1 MGSPY
6 QLSVARSWNQSLWAE
21 TFGQSSNVGDKWWK
35 DLRLNSQCQM
45 PSTQTPFVL
54 VTQSFRL
61 SIRTSAKEVSRCMAV
76 GDFNV
81 NRRHVLLVLFSF
93 FFFFFVQLRKIV
105 WNEFAGYWRQMFLYR
120 HGLLT
125 RCSRKKPTPLP
136 QTYQEETRTGLERA
150 GKSSLTFFTLRV
162 FKHSPGSSYFF
173 AYLL

>member
-45 PSTQTPFVL
+45 PLTQTPFVL

-93 FFFFFVQLRKIV
+93 FFFPCSYVKLFGM
-105 WNEFAGYWRQMFLYR
+105 N
-120 HGLLT
+120 LLGIDVKCFCIGT
-125 RCSRKKPTPLP
+125 VSLHAVRERSQHHSPKLIRKKRGPDS
-136 QTYQEETRTGLERA
+136 RERE
-150 GKSSLTFFTLRV
+150 SRV
-162 FKHSPGSSYFF
+162 
-173 AYLL
+173 